1 MSAPAE
7 TLGRYQIIREIA
19 RSNDIVYE
27 AWDPSMNRRVAL
39 KELAVPHGASEKV
52 RQERLS
58 RFQREAKA
66 AGSLSHPNIVT
77 IYEVGEDAG
86 RAFIAMEY
94 LEGQTLRQRIDA
106 EGFIPQDEV
115 VEIVC
120 KVLDGLGYAHQCG
133 VVHRD
138 VKPDNV
144 QLLPDGRVKITD
156 FGIARLMFEP
166 SLTMDGQIFGTP
178 SYMSPEQVVG
188 REIDART
195 DIWSCGVLLYE
206 ALTGQKPFTGDNVV
220 AISHAIMHLDPSDPP
235 QASFG
240 IVQVIRKALDKSPSE
255 RWASAEAMSRAL
267 RDALLSLKQDP
278 TGAYSN
284 VSAVPPSPW
293 GAPLDPYATPPAVSS
308 PPSVYGTPYSW
319 GNLSPPLSL
328 LQPPN
333 IPASGSPYGQPYGTP
348 QPGQVP
354 PPLPYPTGWIPPRP
368 RDPFLSPEAAEFLK
382 RTFMVVVIGG
392 AILLLG
398 FAGIFALNKVA
409 EKSHEQRLNAIKAP
423 QQVEEARQLQNDSS
437 RLSHPSERIR
447 TLEQS
452 VLQYENA
459 IKGTIDSSHK
469 EQLHSEIANVLMKLS
484 EEYRAQGR
492 DDLAVDC
499 LQSAIF
505 HADMS
510 GDTLIANQARQMM
523 NSISVR

>member
-1 MSAPAE
+1 MSSPSE

-39 KELAVPHGASEKV
+39 KELAIPHGASEKV

-58 RFQREAKA
+58 RFHREAKA

-77 IYEVGEDAG
+77 VYEVGEDAG

-106 EGFIPQDEV
+106 AGFIPQDEA

-120 KVLDGLGYAHQCG
+120 KVLEGLQYAHHCG

-206 ALTGQKPFTGDNVV
+206 SLTGQKPFTGDSVV
-220 AISHAIMHLDPSDPP
+220 AISHAIMHLDPIDPP
-235 QASFG
+235 QASFP
-240 IVQVIRKALDKSPSE
+240 IVQVIRRALDKSPSE
-255 RWASAEAMSRAL
+255 RWPSAQSMLKAL
-267 RDALLSLKQDP
+267 RDAIVALKQDP
-278 TGAYSN
+278 TGAFSQPMPTQVN
-284 VSAVPPSPW
+284 AGPPATTPW
-293 GAPLDPYATPPAVSS
+293 GPPLDPYHVPPPSS
-308 PPSVYGTPYSW
+308 PPPVYGAPYSW
-319 GNLSPPLSL
+319 GNIDPLFSI
-328 LQPPN
+328 LQPPPN
-333 IPASGSPYGQPYGTP
+333 SQPGAPYGQPYGTQSP
-348 QPGQVP
+348 NSPP
-354 PPLPYPTGWIPPRP
+354 PPLPYPPGWISPRP
-368 RDPFLSPEAAEFLK
+368 RDPLLSPAAAEFIR
-382 RTFMVVVIGG
+382 RTFMVIVIGG

-398 FAGIFALNKVA
+398 FAGILALNKVA
-409 EKSHEQRLNAIKAP
+409 EKTNEQKINSMK
-423 QQVEEARQLQNDSS
+423 ARQLHHDSS

-452 VLQYENA
+452 VLYYENA
-459 IKGTIDSSHK
+459 IAATTNVTNK
-469 EQLHSEIANVLMKLS
+469 ELLHSEISKVLMKLS
-484 EEYRAQGR
+484 EEWRAQGNT
-492 DDLAVDC
+492 DLAVDY
-499 LQSAIF
+499 LQRAIF

-510 GDTLIANQARQMM
+510 GDKTIAIQARQLMD
-523 NSISVR
+523 SLSPK